1 MILKIPVPKVSFA
14 TNVVPLGGQS
24 YNFTFRFNERS
35 NRWKLDISTAEG
47 EVVRNGLTLIE
58 GTFPLSHMYTPNFLH
73 GVIGV
78 IQTQDG
84 TDPAGRDNLG
94 IGKQY
99 ELIYASVDELG
110 A

>member
-1 MILKIPVPKVSFA
+1 MILRIPVPKVSFA
-14 TNVVPLGGQS
+14 TNSVSLGGQS

-58 GTFPLSHMYTPNFLH
+58 GVFPLSHLYTPNFLH
-73 GVIGV
+73 GVLSV
-78 IQTQDG
+78 QQTKDG
-84 TDPAGRDNLG
+84 TEPAGRDNLG

-99 ELIYASVDELG
+99 ELLYFSVDELS